1 MNGIHARRLHGASK
15 LEAPPA
21 VRMAGTKPQQACPDQ
36 GLIPGDNRLL
46 QALARTLL
54 ARFRLAPNRSKPDGL
69 LQALARTILA
79 RFTYRRVNSI
89 DQGFMPG
96 VYTDLT

>member
-1 MNGIHARRLHGASK
+1 MPGVYTEPPSWKPHQPCEWLAPNRSK
-15 LEAPPA
+15 PA
-21 VRMAGTKPQQACPDQ
+21 G
-36 GLIPGDNRLL
+36 LL

-89 DQGFMPG
+89 DQGFIPG

>member
-1 MNGIHARRLHGASK
+1 MNARRLHGASK

-21 VRMAGTKPQQACPDQ
+21 VQHSSNFTPGGLAQAGTKPQQACPDQ
-36 GLIPGDNRLL
+36 GLIPGDNR
-46 QALARTLL
+46 
-54 ARFRLAPNRSKPDGL
+54 L

>member
-1 MNGIHARRLHGASK
+1 MHGVYT
-15 LEAPPA
+15 EPPSW
-21 VRMAGTKPQQACPDQ
+21 KPHQPCEW
-36 GLIPGDNRLL
+36 
-46 QALARTLL
+46 
-54 ARFRLAPNRSKPDGL
+54 LAPNRSKPDGL

-89 DQGFMPG
+89 DQGFIPG